1 MDNKAKD
8 LAFNMNRNNIFLAEL
23 KTNSPTKALNN
34 NAYFNLL
41 FSLQRRKLVCNLF
54 CKVPSLLDQY
64 SLTNWLELSL

>member
-8 LAFNMNRNNIFLAEL
+8 LAFNMNGNNVFLAEL
-23 KTNSPTKALNN
+23 KTNSPAKALNY

-41 FSLQRRKLVCNLF
+41 FSLQRRKSVYNLF

-64 SLTNWLELSL
+64 SLTN